1 MISNWYTN
9 SILNQLVQ
17 KNVQT
22 TEVVELTASIE
33 NELYQSL
40 ITLTSLK
47 DAETVEI
54 GSITLNEPTTEMYE
68 QSFERSLLVLKEYF
82 TSLEQSVISNLSN
95 YTPHLRNDVE
105 VLNDRFQL
113 YEQLCIEWIT
123 FRNEDQEQARLMFST
138 SVNPYFRNNII
149 PVISHLRTEVIN
161 QQNVE
166 NLQLDEQLNRAGITI
181 FSITSFLVFI
191 SIGIAMFLYRS
202 IANPLKKLKEGVQ
215 ILGEGNLDERVE
227 VNNKDEIGLLAET
240 FNSMAD
246 NLRKRTLARD
256 YLDNIIESIHE
267 SLIVTDEK
275 GMIVGLNQATEQL
288 LGYTKAELNDT
299 PLFQLFEKQ
308 QAIIQKRSP
317 IATQDRSSETFLK
330 SKFGKKIPV
339 LLSESNLLN
348 NKDEF
353 VGKVVVATDI
363 TERNRANE
371 QIRESLREKEI
382 LLAEIH
388 HRVKNNLAVVSG
400 ILQLQSKEAENKQVE
415 EVLLESQTRIKSISL
430 VHEMLYQSETMA
442 NIEYDKYVED
452 LTREISK
459 LSLAFENNVQLTTTT
474 EPLLIDLNIAVPCSM
489 LLNEIIIDRL
499 KHAFTNFEDG
509 RIRVVLRNLETN
521 AELTVEHN
529 GHHVTHNSA
538 KESLGH
544 TLIKTLINQLHGTYY
559 EEQLEEQGISRI
571 RIIFPLHVQD

>member
-68 QSFERSLLVLKEYF
+68 QSFESSLLVLKGYF
-82 TSLEQSVISNLSN
+82 TSLEQSVISNSSN

-113 YEQLCIEWIT
+113 YEQLCIEWLT

-275 GMIVGLNQATEQL
+275 GIIVGLNQATEQL

-317 IATQDRSSETFLK
+317 IATQDKSIETSFK
-330 SKFGKKIPV
+330 SKFGKNIPV

-363 TERNRANE
+363 TERNKANK

-442 NIEYDKYVED
+442 NIEYDRYVED

-459 LSLAFENNVQLTTTT
+459 LSLASENNVQLTTTT

-559 EEQLEEQGISRI
+559 EEQLEEKGISRI